1 MICGAH
7 FGHDSVSANEKAV
20 DNSAATR
27 RSSSEFQT
35 QVGLTA
41 LQPDSCW
48 AQPDFDALGAN
59 GCVACSEALL
69 QDAFGGGAVG
79 TEMDLMV
86 GVMLADSQYLDRC
99 AQSARCTHT
108 TESHFVELGALDD
121 DMMMTCDDHDQSEEA
136 RLAISSTAD
145 SYAEEDAVMGFNEFM
160 DNGEATAGESTLALL
175 FRAVTCGIET
185 DKSLS
190 MGLNNLSF
198 EKQRAKSLLSSS
210 NNRCSLFTS
219 MGRC

>member
-27 RSSSEFQT
+27 RSSSELQT
-35 QVGLTA
+35 LVGLTA
-41 LQPDSCW
+41 PQPDS
-48 AQPDFDALGAN
+48 
-59 GCVACSEALL
+59 CVACSEALL

-108 TESHFVELGALDD
+108 TESRFVELGGLDD
-121 DMMMTCDDHDQSEEA
+121 DMMMTCDDRDQSEA

-175 FRAVTCGIET
+175 FRSVTCGIET

-190 MGLNNLSF
+190 MGLSNLSF
-198 EKQRAKSLLSSS
+198 EKQRAKSLLYSS
-210 NNRCSLFTS
+210 NNRCSLFT
-219 MGRC
+219 